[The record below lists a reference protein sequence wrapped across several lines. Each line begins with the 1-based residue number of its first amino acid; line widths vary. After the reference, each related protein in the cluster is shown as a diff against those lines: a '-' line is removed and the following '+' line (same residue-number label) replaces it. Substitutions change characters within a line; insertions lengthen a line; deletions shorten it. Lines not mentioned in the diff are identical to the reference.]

1 MHPIYIHTTV
11 SNTTTTYTLYLK
23 YYHPHLHHW
32 HLLIYTCAL
41 AVVPAFV
48 FTEKYPYYSTYI
60 YTYILRSRS
69 PPYWMKIKRGKKGNS
84 IWGWKN
90 IGFYG
95 DFRRRMQSK
104 HNSHVYIPPWFY
116 WIAGLQSCHKGHKM
130 AVLFILVSPWLLWND
145 VSEVFWITSL
155 RGGNATRAAL
165 ASPPPT
171 PYTIFYTYIYICI
184 YINDDGG
191 GVCCF
196 LFPHE
201 NYSHYFLYIRAFVY
215 FHFY

>member
-1 MHPIYIHTTV
+1 MLYWFPIVILWQNGKTRWPTLYIYIPPSPIPQPSTFYNSTPP
-11 SNTTTTYTLYLK
+11 SAPPPPLW
-23 YYHPHLHHW
+23 PSP
-32 HLLIYTCAL
+32 YTCTC
-41 AVVPAFV
+41 AVVAALV
-48 FTEKYPYYSTYI
+48 FTVQ
-60 YTYILRSRS
+60 YTYILYLYTPRSRW
-69 PPYWMKIKRGKKGNS
+69 PPHWTKIKRGKKGNS

-116 WIAGLQSCHKGHKM
+116 WIAGSQSCHKGHKM

-165 ASPPPT
+165 ATPPPA
-171 PYTIFYTYIYICI
+171 PYTIFYTYI
-184 YINDDGG
+184 
-191 GVCCF
+191 
-196 LFPHE
+196 
-201 NYSHYFLYIRAFVY
+201 
-215 FHFY
+215 